1 MEELPSTKPSHVVH
15 FNISKFYC
23 SIFGYNKYYPSYMY
37 VISKLIAYAVFMS
50 TDYKADPAQ
59 KYGHNHSTRNAVQA
73 N

>member
-1 MEELPSTKPSHVVH
+1 
-15 FNISKFYC
+15 
-23 SIFGYNKYYPSYMY
+23 MY